1 MQTSA
6 IRYTSP
12 ENPGSSKM
20 FNSRVG
26 PQCLLLSF
34 FPENEAKSDHCPKN
48 IPKTHDLYDLDLEQ
62 HGFICFLCFPIA

>member
-12 ENPGSSKM
+12 ENSGSSKM

-48 IPKTHDLYDLDLEQ
+48 IQKPMTYMT
-62 HGFICFLCFPIA
+62 